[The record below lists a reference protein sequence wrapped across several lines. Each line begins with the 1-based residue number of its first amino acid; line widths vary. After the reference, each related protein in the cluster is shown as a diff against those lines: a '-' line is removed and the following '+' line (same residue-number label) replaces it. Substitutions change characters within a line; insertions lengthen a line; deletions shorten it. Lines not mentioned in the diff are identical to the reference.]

1 MIAKIRAGLALLV
14 IVLTALFMGIAQ
26 KLVLMTGIGNPA
38 VIPSAWHRI
47 VLRALG
53 IRVKV
58 QGRIS
63 DQRPLLLVSNH
74 VSWTDIM
81 VISSIAHV
89 CFISKSEMANWPVFG
104 TLARLQRTIFIER
117 ESKRSGDIV
126 KNLLTFARQAPRKI
140 GEHDLNTLVNRAIAV
155 IRHRLELQQVA
166 IESNLDDQMPK
177 LSCDEGQLQQVMLVM
192 LVNAAEAMPDGGTL
206 SIKSGF
212 KEETKEAFVQIR
224 DTGYGIPR
232 EVMPHIFEPFFTTKA
247 ETNGSGLGLAIAHGI
262 VAQHGGNISVVS
274 EPGKGAEFF
283 ITLPLGES
291 EEETESQEVVCEQ
304 R

>member
-117 ESKRSGDIV
+117 ERKRKSGEQASELAQRLVAGDAMV
-126 KNLLTFARQAPRKI
+126 LFAEGSTSDGNQLLPFKS
-140 GEHDLNTLVNRAIAV
+140 TLFGAAEMAIREGATDRVQIQPVAV
-155 IRHRLELQQVA
+155 TYTHVHGLPMGRRHRFLAAWIGDMDLIPHFA
-166 IESNLDDQMPK
+166 TLLHGSALDVDVRFGEPM
-177 LSCDEGQLQQVMLVM
+177 EF
-192 LVNAAEAMPDGGTL
+192 NAASDRKKVTRQTEASVREMFAAALRDVRPL
-206 SIKSGF
+206 SR
-212 KEETKEAFVQIR
+212 A
-224 DTGYGIPR
+224 
-232 EVMPHIFEPFFTTKA
+232 
-247 ETNGSGLGLAIAHGI
+247 N
-262 VAQHGGNISVVS
+262 
-274 EPGKGAEFF
+274 
-283 ITLPLGES
+283 
-291 EEETESQEVVCEQ
+291 
-304 R
+304 